1 MNSSW
6 YDGAMT
12 LKFMGSLREWPPV
25 LAVPFLVALSYN
37 SQTVA
42 PASSDSSIMI
52 QCDGSTRSEPEE
64 CGPWGDAILA
74 AGSPGDNVDMSQIT
88 RLEIGRALWGYID
101 HCTVQYYVEGI
112 GDSVYEA
119 DVGCL

>member
-1 MNSSW
+1 
-6 YDGAMT
+6 MT
-12 LKFMGSLREWPPV
+12 LKFVGRLREWLGV
-25 LAVPFLVALSYN
+25 LAVPFLVLMSYS
-37 SQTVA
+37 SQTVS

-52 QCDGSTRSEPEE
+52 ECDGSTRIGPGE
-64 CGPWGDAILA
+64 CGPWGDTILA
-74 AGSPGDNVDMSQIT
+74 AGSPGENVDMSQIT